1 MARRLLLL
9 SQDAAWSQALRNSLA
24 DQPYEIRS
32 ARTPGEAWEIVTD
45 RHVDILLLDI
55 DLPALERLR
64 WFKLLRETEAGREL
78 AVVLAS
84 VDRADGELADA
95 FDSGA
100 DDFIQKDC
108 EPVVLGARLR
118 SVLRRLQHGPS
129 AEQPPMTLGAVTIDT
144 ARHLCYVRR
153 ERRELNPRQF
163 ELLATLMRKA
173 GRVLTRSYLLETVW
187 GMARDADTRTV
198 DVAISRL
205 RRALGQ
211 KAGRWV
217 ETVERYG
224 YRFRDPSEMAR

>member
-9 SQDAAWSQALRNSLA
+9 ESDAAWSQALRNSLA

-45 RHVDILLLDI
+45 RRVDILLLDI

-84 VDRADGELADA
+84 VDRSDGELAEA

-118 SVLRRLQHGPS
+118 SVLRRLHHGPS
-129 AEQPPMTLGAVTIDT
+129 AEQPPMTLGAVTIDNGAAT
-144 ARHLCYVRR
+144 CAMSAASVGSSIPASSNCW
-153 ERRELNPRQF
+153 PRSC
-163 ELLATLMRKA
+163 AKPA
-173 GRVLTRSYLLETVW
+173 
-187 GMARDADTRTV
+187 AC
-198 DVAISRL
+198 
-205 RRALGQ
+205 
-211 KAGRWV
+211 
-217 ETVERYG
+217 
-224 YRFRDPSEMAR
+224 